1 MTLHL
6 PSSSKGGERWQRRRS
21 PRETELAHRT
31 SDGIDVYLFWN
42 QPSSRVTV
50 RVFDERT
57 NAGFELEVDSSDAL
71 DAFNHPFAYA
81 ARINMLDPSAL
92 SGALAA

>member
-1 MTLHL
+1 MATATITQ
-6 PSSSKGGERWQRRRS
+6 K
-21 PRETELAHRT
+21 TELAHRT
-31 SDGIDVYLFWN
+31 SDGIHVYLFWN
-42 QPSSRVTV
+42 QLSSRVTV

-57 NAGFELEVDSSDAL
+57 NDGFELEVDGREAL

-81 ARINMLDPSAL
+81 ARSNLVDPSAF

>member
-1 MTLHL
+1 MATTITQ
-6 PSSSKGGERWQRRRS
+6 K
-21 PRETELAHRT
+21 TELAHRT

-42 QPSSRVTV
+42 QPGSRVTV

-57 NAGFELEVDSSDAL
+57 NNGFELEVDSRDAL

-81 ARINMLDPSAL
+81 ARSNMFDPSAL
-92 SGALAA
+92 SGPLAA

>member
-1 MTLHL
+1 MATTTITQ
-6 PSSSKGGERWQRRRS
+6 K
-21 PRETELAHRT
+21 TELAHRT
-31 SDGIDVYLFWN
+31 SDGIHVYLFWN

-57 NAGFELEVDSSDAL
+57 NNGFELEVDSRNAL

-81 ARINMLDPSAL
+81 ARSNTFDPSAL
-92 SGALAA
+92 SGPLAA

>member
-1 MTLHL
+1 MTTATIA
-6 PSSSKGGERWQRRRS
+6 KK
-21 PRETELAHRT
+21 TELAHRT
-31 SDGIDVYLFWN
+31 SDGIHVCLFWN
-42 QPSSRVTV
+42 QLSSRVTV

-57 NAGFELEVDSSDAL
+57 NNGFELEVDSRDAL

-81 ARINMLDPSAL
+81 ARSNMFDPSVF